1 MQDDDD
7 TFPAMRQ
14 RSRTSVS
21 RPTSNSRP
29 HRSSYENRMVIDRR
43 ASTFFPTRN
52 LPEEDNRAAV
62 LQRIT
67 TR

>member
-7 TFPAMRQ
+7 TLPAMRQ
-14 RSRTSVS
+14 RSRTPL
-21 RPTSNSRP
+21 RHTTSALR

-52 LPEEDNRAAV
+52 LPEEDNRTAV
-62 LQRIT
+62 LQRMT